1 LVRRLPLVTALAAG
15 AALLAAPA
23 AQAANAR
30 VEISDFQ
37 WSKPEIQLDLGEHV
51 TWYWTGPDL
60 LHSVTETSPNPGAI
74 DSDAGLSTPSHAA
87 GDTWSHTFEEP
98 GTYEFHCK
106 LHSVV
111 RGTVVVSGNPGDPI
125 SEPDPIPTVNVD
137 AVAPKLAAVYLDETR
152 FGAGGTTLNVTL
164 NEKATV
170 GAEFWRLPKRPRGHR
185 RYAGWQEW
193 AGHIGYNHLEGF
205 GVKGE
210 HLRPRPGRYIA
221 EVRATDEGHN
231 RSIERLRFAIR

>member
-1 LVRRLPLVTALAAG
+1 MVRRLPLIA
-15 AALLAAPA
+15 AALTAGLIATPA
-23 AQAANAR
+23 AHAANAR

-37 WSKPEIQLDLGEHV
+37 WSKPEINLDLGEHV

-60 LHSVTETSPNPGAI
+60 MHSVTETSPNPGTI
-74 DSDAGLSTPSHAA
+74 DSDPGQSTPNHQA
-87 GDTWSHTFEEP
+87 GFTFSHTFDQP

-111 RGTVVVSGNPGDPI
+111 RGTVVVSDTPGDPI
-125 SEPDPIPTVNVD
+125 TEPDPVPNVNID
-137 AVAPKLAAVYLDETR
+137 AAAPRLTGVSLDETK

-170 GAEFWRLPKRPRGHR
+170 DAELWRLPKRPRGDR
-185 RYAGWQEW
+185 RYAGWQDW

-205 GVKGE
+205 GVKGA
-210 HLRPRPGRYIA
+210 HLRPRPGHYLA
-221 EVRATDEGHN
+221 EVRATDESHN
-231 RSIERLRFAIR
+231 RSRTRLRFTIR

>member
-1 LVRRLPLVTALAAG
+1 MVRRLPLVAG
-15 AALLAAPA
+15 AIAAALLAAPA
-23 AQAANAR
+23 AHAANAR
-30 VEISDFQ
+30 VEISDFH

-60 LHSVTETSPNPGAI
+60 LHSVTETSPNAGEI
-74 DSDAGLSTPSHAA
+74 DSDAGQSTPRHDP
-87 GDTWSHTFEEP
+87 GDTWSHTFDQP

-111 RGTVVVSGNPGDPI
+111 RGTVVVSQDPGDRI
-125 SEPDPIPTVNVD
+125 TEPDPIPTVNVD
-137 AVAPKLAAVYLDETR
+137 ALAPKLTGVSLDETK
-152 FGAGGTTLNVTL
+152 FGAEGTTLNVTL

-170 GAEFWRLPKRPRGHR
+170 DAELWRLPKRPRGHR
-185 RYAGWQEW
+185 RYAGWQDW

-210 HLRPRPGRYIA
+210 HLRPRPGRYVA
-221 EVRATDEGHN
+221 EVRATDESHN
-231 RSIERLRFAIR
+231 RSTARLRFTIR